1 MNWKRLDK
9 EKPEIGRMLLLFG
22 KDIEFGNKDCFAIGS
37 RDKVYDIL
45 ADHCP
50 TPDVTHW
57 LYLENPCENAEPEP
71 KVQDLKWAN
80 GWGSKTPEIVLIC
93 RKLEHKVSDISDKAF
108 GHVHTIRCNQCG
120 YFYHYDSS

>member
-1 MNWKRLDK
+1 MKSPLPWKLD
-9 EKPEIGRMLLLFG
+9 EGDPSIIY
-22 KDIEFGNKDCFAIGS
+22 DAHGNIIAEDYKFLHVDDFEAICKLIQQAVGMV
-37 RDKVYDIL
+37 DELK
-45 ADHCP
+45 
-50 TPDVTHW
+50 
-57 LYLENPCENAEPEP
+57 P

-93 RKLEHKVSDISDKAF
+93 RELEHKVSDIRDQTS

>member
-1 MNWKRLDK
+1 MDREGLIRLKDWLSADEIDDGEELFNEVDTILELIDFWL
-9 EKPEIGRMLLLFG
+9 EKNTSPVE
-22 KDIEFGNKDCFAIGS
+22 
-37 RDKVYDIL
+37 
-45 ADHCP
+45 
-50 TPDVTHW
+50 T
-57 LYLENPCENAEPEP
+57 EPEP

-80 GWGSKTPEIVLIC
+80 GWGSKTPKIVLIC